1 MIRDPHSYVMLF
13 MLVML
18 NSTGLP
24 RSSFSNWKYS
34 VQSKILEVLRKYQLF
49 ENVDVFSEKDYH
61 ILLSLLKYL
70 GQFLPAMSALK
81 TDLS

>member
-34 VQSKILEVLRKYQLF
+34 VQAKILAVLRRYQLF
-49 ENVDVFSEKDYH
+49 ENLDVMSEKEYH
-61 ILLSLLKYL
+61 ILLSLLKHL
-70 GQFLPAMSALK
+70 GQFLPAMSAIK
-81 TDLS
+81 IDMS